1 MNEFNN
7 NNMKN
12 FTMTLFNGSINKEL
26 RAVFGYKYVLNS
38 PDGKYKSVRMT
49 DRGTIILNHS
59 YSLTINQT
67 YDVMG
72 IFIPGKD
79 WERFCVLLDKT
90 VKLIS
95 DNLYEL
101 FPNVDSS
108 EFDIDS
114 RTLDRFKTEKACSS
128 AGMSMYPDIWVSKE
142 SQTYPAIQ
150 INTTFGQCTSLKIPL
165 EDAIP
170 LNSLLKKV
178 DPIQYGLGIIEAM
191 ESIR

>member
-1 MNEFNN
+1 MNGFNN
-7 NNMKN
+7 DAKN

-38 PDGKYKSVRMT
+38 PDGKYKSVKT
-49 DRGTIILNHS
+49 TERGTIILNHS

-90 VKLIS
+90 VKLVS

-128 AGMSMYPDIWVSKE
+128 AGMSMYPDIWVNKE

>member
-1 MNEFNN
+1 M
-7 NNMKN
+7 
-12 FTMTLFNGSINKEL
+12 
-26 RAVFGYKYVLNS
+26 
-38 PDGKYKSVRMT
+38 
-49 DRGTIILNHS
+49 
-59 YSLTINQT
+59 
-67 YDVMG
+67 
-72 IFIPGKD
+72 
-79 WERFCVLLDKT
+79 
-90 VKLIS
+90 
-95 DNLYEL
+95 
-101 FPNVDSS
+101 DSS